1 MKGPDNFAF
10 PSAHKKTRRIMKKNN
25 INIEGNALICENC
38 FAFAPAGVQ
47 GQVTNPYTQTG
58 VARLSANGAFD
69 FEVRAQSTLIKK
81 VAHGR
86 LSATHDGAIQLTL
99 KVFKTE
105 GIDILRT
112 LQREVWDATQEV
124 EV

>member
-1 MKGPDNFAF
+1 MEKNSNNF
-10 PSAHKKTRRIMKKNN
+10 N
-25 INIEGNALICENC
+25 IRGNALICENC
-38 FAFAPAGVQ
+38 FAFAPAQVQ

-69 FEVRAQSTLIKK
+69 FEAKPRKRAQSTLIKK

-112 LQREVWDATQEV
+112 LQHEVWDATQEV

>member
-1 MKGPDNFAF
+1 MKEN
-10 PSAHKKTRRIMKKNN
+10 SNN
-25 INIEGNALICENC
+25 IHIEGNALICKNY
-38 FAFAPAGVQ
+38 FAFAPGKLQ
-47 GQVTNPYTQTG
+47 GQVTNPYTQAG

-69 FEVRAQSTLIKK
+69 FEAKPRKRTQSTLVKK

-105 GIDILRT
+105 GIDILKT
-112 LQREVWDATQEV
+112 LRDEVWDATWGV
-124 EV
+124 EL

>member
-1 MKGPDNFAF
+1 MEKI
-10 PSAHKKTRRIMKKNN
+10 STN
-25 INIEGNALICENC
+25 INIEGNALICENY
-38 FAFAPAGVQ
+38 FAFAPSKMQ

-69 FEVRAQSTLIKK
+69 FEVRPRKRAQSTLIKK

-105 GIDILRT
+105 GVDILRT
-112 LQREVWDATQEV
+112 LRNEVWDATWGV
-124 EV
+124 EL

>member
-1 MKGPDNFAF
+1 MKN
-10 PSAHKKTRRIMKKNN
+10 RN

-69 FEVRAQSTLIKK
+69 FEVKPRKRAQSTLIKK

-86 LSATHDGAIQLTL
+86 LSATQDGAIQLTL

-105 GIDILRT
+105 GIDILKAM
-112 LQREVWDATQEV
+112 QREVWDATQGV

>member
-1 MKGPDNFAF
+1 MEKI
-10 PSAHKKTRRIMKKNN
+10 STN

-38 FAFAPAGVQ
+38 FAFAPSGVQ
-47 GQVTNPYTQTG
+47 GQVTNPYTQPG
-58 VARLSANGAFD
+58 VARLSPNGAFD
-69 FEVRAQSTLIKK
+69 FEVRPRKRTQSILIKK

-124 EV
+124 EL